1 MPNLFRHLYLFCSIE
16 TPNQVRGDTVRFPL
30 FILMQSNRKSILL
43 GAEHKIDFHVNWLA
57 FPKKDKK

>member
-43 GAEHKIDFHVNWLA
+43 AVEPKIDFHVTWLA
-57 FPKKDKK
+57 FPKKDKR

>member
-30 FILMQSNRKSILL
+30 FILMQSNWKSILL
-43 GAEHKIDFHVNWLA
+43 GAAHKIDFHVN
-57 FPKKDKK
+57 